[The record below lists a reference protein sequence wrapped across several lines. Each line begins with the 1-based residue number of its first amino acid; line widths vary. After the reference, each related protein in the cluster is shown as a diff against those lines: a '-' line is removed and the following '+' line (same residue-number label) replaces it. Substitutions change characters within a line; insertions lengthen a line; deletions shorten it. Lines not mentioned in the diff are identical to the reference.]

1 MVVVVMMMLVLMM
14 LFSMEEVTIY
24 CRIAAAVAATKMLR
38 LRSSR
43 AKGRLISQGRP
54 EEKDCFWS

>member
-1 MVVVVMMMLVLMM
+1 MMMLVLMM